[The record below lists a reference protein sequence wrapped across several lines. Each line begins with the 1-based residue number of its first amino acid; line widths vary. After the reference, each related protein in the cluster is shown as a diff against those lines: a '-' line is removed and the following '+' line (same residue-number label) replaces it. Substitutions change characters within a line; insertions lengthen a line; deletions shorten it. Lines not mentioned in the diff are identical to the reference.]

1 MLSRILAEQARAV
14 LWHSQPALPADGTKS
29 LRGAAASAEEWKSE
43 DASAARRLVPKENV
57 ESSSS
62 AVCCSGYPF
71 GGANIK
77 EIQLKEQ

>member
-14 LWHSQPALPADGTKS
+14 PWPSPPADGTKS
-29 LRGAAASAEEWKSE
+29 LKGAAASAEEWKSA

-71 GGANIK
+71 CGANIR
-77 EIQLKEQ
+77 EIQLKEH